1 MKSVLQAFF
10 SMIIG
15 GGNLIVALIA
25 SNKIFDSMAYEY
37 LMFAGIVYA
46 AMVVFTIL
54 ALRYKYEDIHEK
66 TTNDF
71 EMYESEDEGTA
82 LQTMQT
88 KGLRQ

>member
-46 AMVVFTIL
+46 ATIIFAIL
-54 ALRYKYEDIHEK
+54 ALRYKYDDVDAK
-66 TTNDF
+66 KNDEIADADDKF
-71 EMYESEDEGTA
+71 NTR
-82 LQTMQT
+82 L
-88 KGLRQ
+88 